1 MIKNMTIK
9 SDKHN
14 SDSKLTILKNRD
26 KKIET
31 DKSKADLVLLKKP
44 SRRGI
49 QSIEI
54 GFSILD
60 VLCKANGPLPLRSIA
75 QKCNMAVANVH
86 NYLVSFQNVGV
97 VMQESDTGFYGLG
110 NYAIS
115 LGIAALQQ
123 FDVQKVARPVMAELG
138 AITGFSVFLGVW
150 GNKGPT
156 IVYRVEC
163 AKNPPLMEMRVGS
176 VLPLLN
182 SALGRNFLSHL
193 PEQMT
198 LPITKEELGR
208 QKTNPELILGADAPR
223 SMDQVHSL
231 IAKVRENGFSRCVD
245 SLIPGYTAMSAP
257 IYDQFG
263 GIIAG
268 LTIMGPNIA
277 IQKGSNDKTILLLKE
292 YTAQISKAAGWQAIT
307 ALEK

>member
-1 MIKNMTIK
+1 MALKA
-9 SDKHN
+9 DKPN
-14 SDSKLTILKNRD
+14 PDSKSTTSKSQKN
-26 KKIET
+26 KVEIVQFT
-31 DKSKADLVLLKKP
+31 ADLALTKKP

-49 QSIEI
+49 QSIEV
-54 GFSILD
+54 GFSILE
-60 VLCKANGPLPLRSIA
+60 VLRQANGPLPLRSIA
-75 QKCNMAVANVH
+75 HKCNMAVANVH
-86 NYLVSFQNVGV
+86 NYMVSFQNVGV

-123 FDVQKVARPVMAELG
+123 FDVQKVARPLMAELG
-138 AITGFSVFLGVW
+138 ARTGYSVFLGVW

-193 PEQMT
+193 PEQMVGSMM
-198 LPITKEELGR
+198 KEELAR
-208 QKTNPELILGADAPR
+208 QKNNPELILGADAPR
-223 SMDQVHSL
+223 SIDQVRAM
-231 IAKVRENGFSRCVD
+231 IAEVREKGVSSCVD
-245 SLIPGYTAMSAP
+245 SLVPGYTAMSAP
-257 IYDQFG
+257 VYDQFG

-268 LTIMGPNIA
+268 LTIMGPNA
-277 IQKGSNDKTILLLKE
+277 SIQDGPTEKTILLLKE
-292 YTAQISKAAGWQAIT
+292 YTALISKAAGWQGRRP
-307 ALEK
+307 EK

>member
-1 MIKNMTIK
+1 MTIK
-9 SDKHN
+9 NLQKKSDMDE
-14 SDSKLTILKNRD
+14 SDS
-26 KKIET
+26 
-31 DKSKADLVLLKKP
+31 DLALSKKP
-44 SRRGI
+44 TRRGI

-60 VLCKANGPLPLRSIA
+60 VLCKANGPVPLRRIA
-75 QKCNMAVANVH
+75 QQCDMAVANVH
-86 NYLVSFQNVGV
+86 NYLVSFQKVGV
-97 VMQESDTGFYGLG
+97 VMQEPDTGFYGLG
-110 NYAIS
+110 NYAIT
-115 LGIAALQQ
+115 LGTAALQQ

-138 AITGFSVFLGVW
+138 AVTGYSVFLGVW

-193 PEQMT
+193 PEHMT
-198 LPITKEELGR
+198 STLTKDELAR

-223 SMDQVHSL
+223 SMDQVHSM

-263 GIIAG
+263 GIIAA
-268 LTIMGPNIA
+268 LTIQGPNEA
-277 IQKGSNDKTILLLKE
+277 IQQGASEKTVLLLKE
-292 YTAQISKAAGWQAIT
+292 STAQISKAAGWQRTTIQ
-307 ALEK
+307 KNN

>member
-1 MIKNMTIK
+1 MDEFD
-9 SDKHN
+9 SD
-14 SDSKLTILKNRD
+14 LTL
-26 KKIET
+26 
-31 DKSKADLVLLKKP
+31 SKKP
-44 SRRGI
+44 PRRGI

-60 VLCKANGPLPLRSIA
+60 VLCKANGPLPLRRIA
-75 QKCNMAVANVH
+75 QKCDMAVANVH
-86 NYLVSFQNVGV
+86 NYLVSFQKVGV
-97 VMQESDTGFYGLG
+97 VMQEPDTGFYGLG
-110 NYAIS
+110 NYAIT
-115 LGIAALQQ
+115 LGTAALQQ

-138 AITGFSVFLGVW
+138 ATTGYSVFLGVW

-193 PEQMT
+193 PEHMT
-198 LPITKEELGR
+198 LTMTKDELAR
-208 QKTNPELILGADAPR
+208 QKTNPELTLGADAPR
-223 SMDQVHSL
+223 SLDQVHSMM
-231 IAKVRENGFSRCVD
+231 AKVRENGFSRCVD

-263 GIIAG
+263 GIIAA
-268 LTIMGPNIA
+268 LTIQGPNEA
-277 IQKGSNDKTILLLKE
+277 IQQGASEKTVLLLKE
-292 YTAQISKAAGWQAIT
+292 STAQISKAAGWQRT
-307 ALEK
+307 TSQKNN